1 METEQQKTI
10 KFYSAKSQNEILKLC
25 ENGDI
30 FVNGRLA
37 ENDKEVVDAMRKF
50 LLKQGLIKNK

>member
-1 METEQQKTI
+1 MNLNNLEPKTI
-10 KFYSAKSQNEILKLC
+10 GFYSNELQNAILKLC

-37 ENDKEVVDAMRKF
+37 ENDKEIVDAMREF
-50 LLKQGLIKNK
+50 LLKQALIK

>member
-1 METEQQKTI
+1 MKTEEQKTI
-10 KFYSAKSQNEILKLC
+10 KFSSKESQNEILKLC

-37 ENDKEVVDAMRKF
+37 ENDKEVVDAMREF